1 MKLIIGLGNPEKKY
15 EKNRHN
21 AGFLCVD
28 FLQKEWGFEA
38 FTLDKKLS
46 ASISSGTLDSEKVL
60 LVKPDT
66 FMNASGAAVQKLLH
80 FYKLSPRDILII
92 HDDLDIAPGTFRTTL
107 SSRSAGHNG
116 VENIIESLGTQDF
129 FRIRLGIGRPDR
141 IPPETGNVAGRPS
154 DEPESCVSAHDFVLQ
169 NFSPEELA
177 SFTTL
182 FPTVKD
188 EILRW
193 LST

>member
-21 AGFLCVD
+21 AGFLRVA
-28 FLQKEWGFEA
+28 FLQQEWGFEA

-154 DEPESCVSAHDFVLQ
+154 AEPEICFSAHDFVLQ

-177 SFTTL
+177 SLTTL